1 MIFLVLATI
10 CAFIIL
16 ILFSTLNT
24 EKNTK
29 IGNYTITNYKRTKK
43 QEQCNKYIQENK
55 NLVKQD
61 KQIDLYEIYKQIK
74 IENITKQK
82 MISKRKKG
90 TEYELYI
97 AKYFRN
103 EGYKIYMNGL
113 NNGKKDDGID
123 VICHKDKETIL
134 IQCKNWKYPI
144 EQKDIRA
151 FIGDCHVYINKNA
164 AFLRNRKIRK
174 IFITSNEET
183 KKAVEL
189 YVKEN
194 QAEVE
199 YITIPIF
206 D

>member
-1 MIFLVLATI
+1 MIFLILAAI

-43 QEQCNKYIQENK
+43 QEQHIKYIQENK
-55 NLVKQD
+55 NLVEQD
-61 KQIDLYEIYKQIK
+61 KQTNLYEIYKQIK

-82 MISKRKKG
+82 MISKHKKG
-90 TEYELYI
+90 IEYELYI

-164 AFLRNRKIRK
+164 TFLRNRKIRK

-199 YITIPIF
+199 YIIIPMF

>member
-61 KQIDLYEIYKQIK
+61 KQTDLYEIYKQIK

-82 MISKRKKG
+82 MI
-90 TEYELYI
+90 
-97 AKYFRN
+97 
-103 EGYKIYMNGL
+103 
-113 NNGKKDDGID
+113 
-123 VICHKDKETIL
+123 
-134 IQCKNWKYPI
+134 
-144 EQKDIRA
+144 
-151 FIGDCHVYINKNA
+151 
-164 AFLRNRKIRK
+164 
-174 IFITSNEET
+174 
-183 KKAVEL
+183 
-189 YVKEN
+189 
-194 QAEVE
+194 
-199 YITIPIF
+199 
-206 D
+206 

>member
-1 MIFLVLATI
+1 MIFLILAAI

-61 KQIDLYEIYKQIK
+61 KQTDLYEIYKQIK

-90 TEYELYI
+90 TKYELYI

-123 VICHKDKETIL
+123 IICHKDKETIL

-199 YITIPIF
+199 YITIPMF